1 MGTAAISSDEIP
13 SSPSQGLM
21 RSAGK
26 AAIWVAFSKWLG
38 LLSGLVS
45 LVVVARL
52 LTPEDFGVYGF
63 LLIVLVIPEVFSS
76 DSLNEVLI
84 QRTDLKTEHS
94 NSVFLSSLCF
104 AALFFGLIQLSA
116 PYIAV
121 LFDVPPLVDYLRVM
135 SLVLFMGALSAV
147 PAALLQRHMQFREI
161 TIVDV
166 EGYIVGAIVGVSC
179 AILFQNAWALVAM
192 EMSRRFARML
202 AFLYFAKWW
211 PSFRTNLIEFKSLLR
226 FKMASIGLR
235 LVAAGDLGL
244 PRLFVGLFLGPAA
257 LGMFNLAMR
266 IQNQAMQ
273 ALVSPFAAVAFP
285 VASKTQNDHP
295 TLYKTMSTAIWLAGF
310 IAYPA
315 FIGAAAAAPVIV
327 PVVFGD
333 QWNDAIIAIQISM
346 LMGIRLPSSA
356 FNGGVLRGVG
366 RPGLLLKVSVFAL
379 LVLLVMLPF
388 ASRVSLEAVMIAL
401 AFQKFLGWFLSSW
414 AVYRAVKFPI
424 TRQILAGSSVLIAAL
439 VMGGGIWW
447 AAGHLPD
454 DWSDLTRVAAI
465 IGLGIALYVAGL
477 LIAAP
482 AMAKRGMSSMVML
495 LKGDR
500 KMAIANLRKVS

>member
-166 EGYIVGAIVGVSC
+166 VGYIVGAIVGVSC
-179 AILFQNAWALVAM
+179 AILFQNA
-192 EMSRRFARML
+192 
-202 AFLYFAKWW
+202 
-211 PSFRTNLIEFKSLLR
+211 
-226 FKMASIGLR
+226 
-235 LVAAGDLGL
+235 
-244 PRLFVGLFLGPAA
+244 
-257 LGMFNLAMR
+257 
-266 IQNQAMQ
+266 
-273 ALVSPFAAVAFP
+273 
-285 VASKTQNDHP
+285 
-295 TLYKTMSTAIWLAGF
+295 
-310 IAYPA
+310 
-315 FIGAAAAAPVIV
+315 
-327 PVVFGD
+327 
-333 QWNDAIIAIQISM
+333 
-346 LMGIRLPSSA
+346 
-356 FNGGVLRGVG
+356 
-366 RPGLLLKVSVFAL
+366 
-379 LVLLVMLPF
+379 
-388 ASRVSLEAVMIAL
+388 
-401 AFQKFLGWFLSSW
+401 
-414 AVYRAVKFPI
+414 
-424 TRQILAGSSVLIAAL
+424 
-439 VMGGGIWW
+439 
-447 AAGHLPD
+447 
-454 DWSDLTRVAAI
+454 
-465 IGLGIALYVAGL
+465 
-477 LIAAP
+477 
-482 AMAKRGMSSMVML
+482 
-495 LKGDR
+495 
-500 KMAIANLRKVS
+500 

>member
-1 MGTAAISSDEIP
+1 
-13 SSPSQGLM
+13 M

-45 LVVVARL
+45 LVVVARM

-63 LLIVLVIPEVFSS
+63 LLVVLVIPEVFSS

-84 QRTDLKTEHS
+84 QRTDLKPEHA
-94 NSVFLSSLCF
+94 NSVFLSSLFF
-104 AALFFGLIQLSA
+104 AALFFGLIQVGA
-116 PYIAV
+116 PYIAS
-121 LFDVPPLVDYLRVM
+121 LFDMPPLVDYLRVM
-135 SLVLFMGALSAV
+135 SVVLFIGALSAV

-161 TIVDV
+161 TVVDV
-166 EGYIVGAIVGVSC
+166 IGYIVGAIVGVSC
-179 AILFQNAWALVAM
+179 AIMLQNAWALVAM

-226 FKMASIGLR
+226 FKLASLGLR

-244 PRLFVGLFLGPAA
+244 PRLFVGLYLGPAA

-273 ALVSPFAAVAFP
+273 ALVSPFGAVAFP
-285 VASKTQNDHP
+285 VASKTQNDLP

-315 FIGAAAAAPVIV
+315 FIGAAAAAPLIV
-327 PVVFGD
+327 PVVFGA

-379 LVLLVMLPF
+379 LVLVLMLPF
-388 ASRVSLEAVMIAL
+388 AAHISLEAVMIAL

-414 AVYRAVKFPI
+414 AVYKAVKFPI

-439 VMGGGIWW
+439 AMGCGIWW
-447 AAGHLPD
+447 ASGHLPD
-454 DWSDLTRVAAI
+454 DWSDMAKVVVI
-465 IGLGIALYVAGL
+465 IALGMAMYIGGLVVAS
-477 LIAAP
+477 P
-482 AMAKRGMSSMVML
+482 AMTKRGIQSMLML
-495 LKGDR
+495 FRGDR
-500 KMAIANLRKVS
+500 QLAIANLRGTS